1 MVAHNPLLRQIFVD
15 EDRDEVLFHEVVEP
29 RDDESLTF
37 FHRDLLAALIHR
49 RFPSTRLAMDDV
61 VDADDVIAV
70 SMSAETSPFCS
81 AKTDEKSLLKSPG
94 ENDPRTP
101 SRSALRPVENCLT
114 KSTNLSGLRAA
125 ISWTPC
131 A

>member
-1 MVAHNPLLRQIFVD
+1 MRMVAHNPLLRQIFVD

-61 VDADDVIAV
+61 VDADDVIAG
-70 SMSAETSPFCS
+70 SRF
-81 AKTDEKSLLKSPG
+81 DECRNIAFL
-94 ENDPRTP
+94 
-101 SRSALRPVENCLT
+101 
-114 KSTNLSGLRAA
+114 
-125 ISWTPC
+125 
-131 A
+131 